1 MARYDVAK
9 SYTQIINEMRK
20 LDWYIF
26 KKYIGT
32 FFFSISLLIIIVI
45 VFDVSENI
53 DDFIDNEVSFK
64 EVALHYYLPFIP
76 YFINLFIYLFVF
88 ISVIFFTSKMAGH
101 TEIIAILSSGIS
113 FKRFLFPYMMA
124 AVMLMLSS
132 FYLGNFLIPKTD
144 SIRREFKDKYIERLT
159 RGSGSNIHVQIEKGV
174 YAYVGNFELKR
185 KTAYKFSIEK
195 FEGNKLT
202 YKLIADKATY
212 DTVNCSWQLSNFVER
227 YIEPEEIMKKGA
239 TKDTTIMLFPRDL
252 YDIKEEFE
260 VMNLFEIHDHIE
272 NLEMK
277 GADNILPYKIE
288 MHKRIA
294 SPVAIIILTIIGA
307 SLSSRKVRG
316 GMGLHLGIGIVI
328 TFSYILFMEFS
339 RVFALSG
346 MLTPFI
352 AAWLP
357 NIIFSVIGIYFVVKA
372 PK

>member
-1 MARYDVAK
+1 MK
-9 SYTQIINEMRK
+9 IMRK

-53 DDFIDNEVSFK
+53 DSFIKNGATFHDVVFG
-64 EVALHYYLPFIP
+64 YYIPFIP

-113 FKRFLFPYMMA
+113 FRRFLYPYMMA
-124 AVMLMLSS
+124 ALLLSVGS
-132 FYLGNFLIPKTD
+132 FYLGNFLIPKMDTT
-144 SIRREFKDKYIERLT
+144 RREFKDKYIEKLT
-159 RGSGSNIHVQIEKGV
+159 KSSGSNIHVQIEKGV
-174 YAYVGNFELKR
+174 YVYVGNFDLKK
-185 KTAYKFSIEK
+185 KTAYRFSIEE
-195 FEGNKLT
+195 FENNEMK
-202 YKLIADKATY
+202 YKLVADRAVL
-212 DTVNCSWQLSNFVER
+212 DTVTGKWKIVNYAER
-227 YIEPEEIMKKGA
+227 FLDDEEYIIKGG
-239 TKDTTIMLFPRDL
+239 TKDTTLMLKARDL
-252 YDIKEEFE
+252 YDVKEEFE
-260 VMNLFEIHDHIE
+260 EMNLFEINNHID
-272 NLEMK
+272 NLELK
-277 GADNILPYKIE
+277 GADNTLPYRIE

-294 SPVAIIILTIIGA
+294 SPAAIIILTIIGA
-307 SLSSRKVRG
+307 ALSSRKVRG

-346 MLTPFI
+346 VITPFL

-357 NIIFSVIGIYFVVKA
+357 NILFSLIGIYFLAKA

>member
-1 MARYDVAK
+1 
-9 SYTQIINEMRK
+9 MRT

-26 KKYIGT
+26 RKYIGT

-53 DDFIDNEVSFK
+53 EDFMRNNATLK
-64 EVALHYYLPFIP
+64 EVVLHYYIPFIP

-101 TEIIAILSSGIS
+101 TEVIAILSSGIS
-113 FKRFLFPYMMA
+113 FRRFLFPYLMA
-124 AVMLMLSS
+124 ALMLSLGS

-144 SIRREFKDKYIERLT
+144 SVRREFKNKYIERLT
-159 RGSGSNIHVQIEKGV
+159 KSSGSNIHVQIEKGV
-174 YAYVGNFELKR
+174 YVYVGNFDIKR
-185 KTAYKFSIEK
+185 KTAYKFSMEK
-195 FEGNKLT
+195 FEGNTLT
-202 YKLIADKATY
+202 YKAIADKAVY
-212 DTVNCSWQLSNFVER
+212 DTVDGSWRLETYVER
-227 YIEPEEIMKKGA
+227 YLVPEEVIYRG
-239 TKDTTIMLFPRDL
+239 TEKDTTIMLQPRDL
-252 YDIKEEFE
+252 YNIKEEFE
-260 VMNLFEIHDHIE
+260 EMNLFEIRDHIKD
-272 NLEMK
+272 LELK
-277 GADNILPYKIE
+277 GADNTLMYRIE

-294 SPVAIIILTIIGA
+294 SPVAIIILTVIGA
-307 SLSSRKVRG
+307 ALSSRKVRG

-346 MLTPFI
+346 IFPPFV

-357 NIIFSVIGIYFVVKA
+357 NIIFSLIGIYFVVKA

>member
-1 MARYDVAK
+1 MK
-9 SYTQIINEMRK
+9 K

-26 KKYIGT
+26 RKYLGT
-32 FFFSISLLIIIVI
+32 FFFSISLLIVIVV

-53 DDFIDNEVSFK
+53 DSFMKNNATLK
-64 EVALHYYLPFIP
+64 EVVLHYYVPFVP

-113 FKRFLFPYMMA
+113 FRRFLFPYIMA
-124 AVMLMLSS
+124 AMLLAVGS

-144 SIRREFKDKYIERLT
+144 AVRREFKDKYIERLT
-159 RGSGSNIHVQIEKGV
+159 KSSGSNIHVQIEKGV
-174 YAYVGNFELKR
+174 YAYVGNFDIK
-185 KTAYKFSIEK
+185 KKIAYKFSIEK
-195 FEGNKLT
+195 FEDNKLT

-212 DTVNCSWQLSNFVER
+212 DTINNKWEISNYVER
-227 YIEPEEIMKKGA
+227 FILPNETMMRGRV
-239 TKDTTIMLFPRDL
+239 KDTTLMLQPRDL

-260 VMNLFEIHDHIE
+260 EMNLFEIRDHISD
-272 NLEMK
+272 LEMK
-277 GADNILPYKIE
+277 GADNTLPYRIE

-294 SPVAIIILTIIGA
+294 SPVAIFILTIIGA
-307 SLSSRKVRG
+307 SLSSRKTRG

-346 MLTPFI
+346 VLTPFL

-357 NIIFSVIGIYFVVKA
+357 NIIFSIIGIYFLVKA

>member
-1 MARYDVAK
+1 M
-9 SYTQIINEMRK
+9 IMRK

-32 FFFSISLLIIIVI
+32 FFFSISLLILIVI

-53 DDFIDNEVSFK
+53 DSFMKNNATLK
-64 EVALHYYLPFIP
+64 EVVFNYYIPFIP

-101 TEIIAILSSGIS
+101 TEIIAILSSGVS
-113 FKRFLFPYMMA
+113 FRRFLYPYILA
-124 AVMLMLSS
+124 AFILALGS
-132 FYLGNFLIPKTD
+132 FYLGNFLIPQMD

-159 RGSGSNIHVQIEKGV
+159 KSSGSNIHVQIEKGTYV
-174 YAYVGNFELKR
+174 YVGNFDLK
-185 KTAYKFSIEK
+185 KKVAYKFSMEK
-195 FEGNKLT
+195 FEDNEMK
-202 YKLIADKATY
+202 YKLIADRASY
-212 DTVNCSWQLSNFVER
+212 DTINGCWKINNYIER
-227 YIEPEEIMKKGA
+227 YLSPVESMVKGKS
-239 TKDTTIMLFPRDL
+239 KDTIINLWPRDL

-260 VMNLFEIHDHIE
+260 EMNLFEIRNHI
-272 NLEMK
+272 NDLELK
-277 GADNILPYKIE
+277 GADNTLPYEIE

-294 SPVAIIILTIIGA
+294 SPAAILILTVIGA
-307 SLSSRKVRG
+307 ALSSRKVRG

-346 MLTPFI
+346 LFSPFI

-357 NIIFSVIGIYFVVKA
+357 NIIFSIIGIYFFVKA

>member
-1 MARYDVAK
+1 MK
-9 SYTQIINEMRK
+9 T

-26 KKYIGT
+26 RKYIGT

-53 DDFIDNEVSFK
+53 EDFIKNEATFK
-64 EVALHYYLPFIP
+64 EVVLHYYIPFIP

-113 FKRFLFPYMMA
+113 FKRFLFPYIMA
-124 AVMLMLSS
+124 ALMLMLGS

-159 RGSGSNIHVQIEKGV
+159 KSSGSNIHVQIEKGV
-174 YAYVGNFELKR
+174 YVYVGNFDIKR
-185 KTAYKFSIEK
+185 KTAYKFSMEK
-195 FEGNKLT
+195 FEGNTLT
-202 YKLIADKATY
+202 YKLIADKAIY
-212 DTVNCSWQLSNFVER
+212 DTINGSWRLDTYVER
-227 YIEPEEIMKKGA
+227 CLVGEETLNRGK
-239 TKDTTIMLFPRDL
+239 TKDTTIMLYPRDL
-252 YDIKEEFE
+252 YNIKEEFE
-260 VMNLFEIHDHIE
+260 VMNLFEIRNHIKD
-272 NLEMK
+272 LEMK
-277 GADNILPYKIE
+277 GADNMLPYRIE

-294 SPVAIIILTIIGA
+294 SPAAIVILTIIGA
-307 SLSSRKVRG
+307 ALSSRKVRG

-346 MLTPFI
+346 VFSPLL

-357 NIIFSVIGIYFVVKA
+357 NILFSMIGIYFVVKA

>member
-1 MARYDVAK
+1 MK
-9 SYTQIINEMRK
+9 K

-26 KKYIGT
+26 KKYLGT

-53 DDFIDNEVSFK
+53 DSFMKNQATFK
-64 EVALHYYLPFIP
+64 EVVLHYYIPFIP

-101 TEIIAILSSGIS
+101 TEVIAILSSGVS
-113 FKRFLFPYMMA
+113 FKRFLLPYLMA
-124 AVMLMLSS
+124 ATMLAVGS

-144 SIRREFKDKYIERLT
+144 TVRREFKDKYIERLT
-159 RGSGSNIHVQIEKGV
+159 KSSGSNIHVQIEKGV
-174 YAYVGNFELKR
+174 YVYVGNFDIKR
-185 KTAYKFSIEK
+185 KIAYKFTVEK
-195 FEGNKLT
+195 FKDNKMT
-202 YKLIADKATY
+202 YKLIADKASY
-212 DTVNCSWQLSNFVER
+212 DTINGKWKLENYVER
-227 YIEPEEIMKKGA
+227 NLERRETMTKAKS
-239 TKDTTIMLFPRDL
+239 KDTTLMLKPRDL
-252 YDIKEEFE
+252 YNIKEEFE
-260 VMNLFEIHDHIE
+260 EMNLFEIRDHIH
-272 NLEMK
+272 NLELK
-277 GADNILPYKIE
+277 GADNTLPYRIE

-307 SLSSRKVRG
+307 ALSSRKVRG

-346 MLTPFI
+346 LFSPFI

-357 NIIFSVIGIYFVVKA
+357 NIIFSIIGSYFLVKA

>member
-1 MARYDVAK
+1 MK
-9 SYTQIINEMRK
+9 K

-32 FFFSISLLIIIVI
+32 FFFSISLLILIVI

-53 DDFIDNEVSFK
+53 DSFIKNNASFR
-64 EVALHYYLPFIP
+64 EVALHYYVPFIP

-113 FKRFLFPYMMA
+113 FKRFLYPYMMA
-124 AVMLMLSS
+124 ALMLAIGS

-144 SIRREFKDKYIERLT
+144 SIRREFKDKYIEKLT
-159 RGSGSNIHVQIEKGV
+159 KSSGSNIHVQIEKGV
-174 YAYVGNFELKR
+174 YVYVGNFDIK
-185 KTAYKFSIEK
+185 KKIAYKFSLEKIEENRLK
-195 FEGNKLT
+195 
-202 YKLIADKATY
+202 YKVLADKASY
-212 DTVNCSWQLSNFVER
+212 DTINGKWTLTNYVER
-227 YIEPEEIMKKGA
+227 FILPEESMNRGKS
-239 TKDTTIMLFPRDL
+239 KDTTLMLKPRDL
-252 YDIKEEFE
+252 YNIKEEFE
-260 VMNLFEIHDHIE
+260 EMNLFEIYNHIQ
-272 NLEMK
+272 NQEMK
-277 GADNILPYKIE
+277 GADNTLIYRIE

-294 SPVAIIILTIIGA
+294 SPVAILILTLIGA
-307 SLSSRKVRG
+307 ALSSRKVRG

-328 TFSYILFMEFS
+328 TFSYIIFMEFS

-346 MLTPFI
+346 IFSPFI

-357 NIIFSVIGIYFVVKA
+357 NIIFSLIGIYFFVKA

>member
-1 MARYDVAK
+1 MK
-9 SYTQIINEMRK
+9 K

-26 KKYIGT
+26 KKYLGT

-53 DDFIDNEVSFK
+53 DYFMKNEASLK
-64 EVALHYYLPFIP
+64 EVVFHYYIPFIP

-101 TEIIAILSSGIS
+101 TEIIAILSSGVS
-113 FKRFLFPYMMA
+113 FRRFLLPYITA
-124 AVMLMLSS
+124 AVVLSIGS

-144 SIRREFKDKYIERLT
+144 IVRREFKDKYIERLT
-159 RGSGSNIHVQIEKGV
+159 KSSGSNIHVQIEKGV
-174 YAYVGNFELKR
+174 YVYVGNFDIKR
-185 KTAYKFSIEK
+185 KVAYKFTVEEFK
-195 FEGNKLT
+195 DNVMT
-202 YKLIADKATY
+202 YKLIADKATF
-212 DTVNCSWQLSNFVER
+212 DTINGKWELSNYVER
-227 YIEPEEIMKKGA
+227 YLKDEESMVKGKS
-239 TKDTTIMLFPRDL
+239 KDTTLRLQPHDL
-252 YDIKEEFE
+252 YNIKEEFE
-260 VMNLFEIHDHIE
+260 EMNLFEIHDHIQ
-272 NLEMK
+272 NLELK
-277 GADNILPYKIE
+277 GADNTLPYKIE

-294 SPVAIIILTIIGA
+294 SPVAIIILTVIGA
-307 SLSSRKVRG
+307 ALSSRKVRG

-346 MLTPFI
+346 VFSPFV

-357 NIIFSVIGIYFVVKA
+357 NIIFSIIGIYFLVKA